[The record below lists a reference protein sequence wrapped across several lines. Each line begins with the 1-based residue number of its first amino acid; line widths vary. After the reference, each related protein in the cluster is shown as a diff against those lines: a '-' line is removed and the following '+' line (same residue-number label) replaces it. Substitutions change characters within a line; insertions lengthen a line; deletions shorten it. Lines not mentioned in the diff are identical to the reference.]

1 MSSNEGKI
9 KLKVKVDT
17 SELSKVKGVL
27 QDIHTAETKGTT
39 TTDGAVSKRKAKKVA
54 TDELA
59 KSESMAS
66 EVTKIFSDE
75 QAQLATSF
83 DFAEV
88 SQKALGSAMKE
99 FGGLSVASIGFLMG
113 GVAATA
119 ALVSVGY
126 EYYGA
131 INQQSIALREAGIV
145 SEGYASSLH
154 EIVTAEQALTLATA
168 NTSVGLSTNIND
180 IERYGQS
187 IIAAKSRFGQAGEGI
202 VSRAL
207 EGDAAAMRMLGIRVD
222 ETSTRIERQ
231 REARLRL
238 AQTPVLETR
247 EQTGAVGT
255 AARWAQDAAAFF
267 GFTVA
272 SIDRIKTR
280 NQEENAASQQRNA
293 DYNAQQDAEERLG
306 RIRIDFANQKA
317 GYDRDAQERSI
328 RLGLSTRQSEEEI
341 ARDRRLNQEEYDRLR
356 DTSGLRGEALQN
368 RLNQLREVGSRIQAS
383 DAEIARRNNTAAG
396 IRERLRQEAIDRA
409 LASGRT
415 THQLERISIS
425 NGQIRAQLELKIA
438 ELRQK
443 LANASTADAETYRRA
458 IADIIGQLSS
468 TQGPARQLITL
479 TEIRD
484 MILQIRRA
492 IADSEQSDF
501 IRGINQGTLSLEQQ
515 MSRLN
520 ELRNSRVGAETRYR
534 EALSFSSQL
543 ADQLESA
550 RNVRER
556 QRIAE
561 LQRKA
566 NEEVTRTQENLR
578 TITSSYDSAGQA
590 IAQSIREREEK
601 ASQERINNEKFEYDS
616 RTRAIQ
622 NASRQTQDSLNVNKQ
637 LFDAHVAVLEG
648 SASDYQRTI
657 ADLFSPEAMVQN
669 INQGVRD
676 ASAVVA
682 SEQQRLNEMIAT
694 GASREEVAAQ
704 SQRVIDA
711 RRNETNATREQIQAV
726 ADLQQRLNDA
736 SFGGQFA
743 KAMANNAKG
752 MASMGQYAGGLAAKG
767 LQTFSDA
774 IWVSLDAIK
783 SGGDIGAALNKMLTA
798 TLQSIGQEAT
808 VRALMETAAGFAA
821 LATPVTATMA
831 PGHFA
836 AAGVYAGV
844 AALAGVG
851 YMALPTPPEKAD
863 REREDTRSERD
874 MLNARQN
881 GNTVVFNSAA
891 FAATKEELAKT
902 GRKILSSGIDL

>member
-1 MSSNEGKI
+1 MSNEGKI

-27 QDIHTAETKGTT
+27 QDIHTAETKGTET
-39 TTDGAVSKRKAKKVA
+39 GNSVVTKRKAAKIA
-54 TDELA
+54 TEELT
-59 KSESMAS
+59 KSEQYAAEVSKLLS
-66 EVTKIFSDE
+66 EE
-75 QAQLATSF
+75 QSQLATNF

-88 SQKALGSAMKE
+88 SQKALGQAMQQ
-99 FGGLSVASIGFLMG
+99 FGGISAASVGILMG
-113 GVAATA
+113 GVAAIG
-119 ALVSVGY
+119 ALVAVGY

-131 INQQSIALREAGIV
+131 INQQSIALKEAGVI
-145 SEGYASSLH
+145 SEGYASTLH
-154 EIVTAEQALTLATA
+154 GLVTAEQALALATA
-168 NTSVGLSTNIND
+168 NTSIGLSTNVND
-180 IERYGQS
+180 IERFGQQ

-207 EGDAAAMRMLGIRVD
+207 EGDADAMRMLGIRVD

-238 AQTPVLETR
+238 AQTPIVETR
-247 EQTGAVGT
+247 EQSGIVGT
-255 AARWAQDAAAFF
+255 VTRWAEDAAAFL
-267 GFTVA
+267 GVTVT
-272 SIDRIKTR
+272 SIENIKKR
-280 NQEENAASQQRNA
+280 NQEENIAAQQRNA
-293 DYNAQQDAEERLG
+293 DNARQQDAEERLA
-306 RIRIDFANQKA
+306 RIRTDFANQRA
-317 GYDRDAQERSI
+317 GYDREAQERFI
-328 RLGLSTRQSEEEI
+328 RLGLTTRQSDEDI
-341 ARDRRLNQEEYDRLR
+341 ARERRVNQEEYDRLR

-368 RLNQLREVGSRIQAS
+368 RLNQLRDVGSRIQAN
-383 DAEIARRNNTAAG
+383 DAEMARRNNTAAG

-409 LASGRT
+409 LAAGRT

-425 NGQIRAQLELKIA
+425 NGQVRAQLELKIA

-443 LANASTADAETYRRA
+443 LANASAADAETYRRA

-468 TQGPARQLITL
+468 TQGPAKQLITL

-492 IADSEQSDF
+492 VAESNQTDF
-501 IRGINQGTLSLEQQ
+501 IRGINEGTLSVEQQ

-520 ELRNSRVGAETRYR
+520 ELRNSRIDAETRYR
-534 EALSFSSQL
+534 EALTFSSQL

-578 TITSSYDSAGQA
+578 TITSSYDNAGQA
-590 IAQSIREREEK
+590 IARSIREREEK
-601 ASQERINNEKFEYDS
+601 ATQERINDEKFAYDS

-622 NASRQTQDSLNVNKQ
+622 NASRQTQDSLITNKQ
-637 LFDAHVAVLEG
+637 LFDAHIAVLEG
-648 SASDYQRTI
+648 SATDYQRTI
-657 ADLFSPEAMVQN
+657 AGLFSPEQMVQN

-694 GASREEVAAQ
+694 GASQEDVQTQ
-704 SQRVIDA
+704 SQRVVDA
-711 RRNETNATREQIQAV
+711 RRNEAAATRDATQAV
-726 ADLQQRLNDA
+726 ADLQQRMNDA

>member
-1 MSSNEGKI
+1 MSNEGKI

-27 QDIHTAETKGTT
+27 QDIHTAETKGTET
-39 TTDGAVSKRKAKKVA
+39 GNSVVTKRKAAKIA
-54 TDELA
+54 TEELT
-59 KSESMAS
+59 KSEQYAAEVSKLLS
-66 EVTKIFSDE
+66 EE
-75 QAQLATSF
+75 QSQLATNF

-88 SQKALGSAMKE
+88 SQKALGQAMQQ
-99 FGGLSVASIGFLMG
+99 FGGISAASVGILMG
-113 GVAATA
+113 GVAAIG
-119 ALVSVGY
+119 ALVAVGY

-131 INQQSIALREAGIV
+131 INQQSIALKEAGVI
-145 SEGYASSLH
+145 SEGYASTLH
-154 EIVTAEQALTLATA
+154 GLVTAEQALALATA
-168 NTSVGLSTNIND
+168 NTSIGLSTNVND
-180 IERYGQS
+180 IERFGQQ

-207 EGDAAAMRMLGIRVD
+207 EGDADAMRMLGIRVD

-238 AQTPVLETR
+238 AQTPIVETR
-247 EQTGAVGT
+247 EQSGIVGT
-255 AARWAQDAAAFF
+255 VTRWAEDAAAFL
-267 GFTVA
+267 GVTVT
-272 SIDRIKTR
+272 SIENIKKR
-280 NQEENAASQQRNA
+280 NQEENIAAQQRNA
-293 DYNAQQDAEERLG
+293 DNARQQDAEERLA
-306 RIRIDFANQKA
+306 RIRTDFANQRA
-317 GYDRDAQERSI
+317 GYDREAQERFI
-328 RLGLSTRQSEEEI
+328 RLGLTTRQSDEDI
-341 ARDRRLNQEEYDRLR
+341 ARERRVNQEEYDRLR

-368 RLNQLREVGSRIQAS
+368 RLNQLRDVGSRIQAN
-383 DAEIARRNNTAAG
+383 DAEMARRNNTAAG

-409 LASGRT
+409 LAAGRT

-425 NGQIRAQLELKIA
+425 NGQVRAQLELKIA

-443 LANASTADAETYRRA
+443 LANASAADAETYRRA

-468 TQGPARQLITL
+468 TQGPAKQLITL

-492 IADSEQSDF
+492 VAESNQTDF
-501 IRGINQGTLSLEQQ
+501 IRGINEGTLSVEQQ

-520 ELRNSRVGAETRYR
+520 ELRNSRIDAETRYR
-534 EALSFSSQL
+534 EALTFSSQL

-578 TITSSYDSAGQA
+578 TITSSYDNAGQA
-590 IAQSIREREEK
+590 IARSIREREEK
-601 ASQERINNEKFEYDS
+601 ATQERINDEKFAYDS

-622 NASRQTQDSLNVNKQ
+622 NASRQTQDSLITNKQ
-637 LFDAHVAVLEG
+637 LFDAHIAVLEG
-648 SASDYQRTI
+648 SATDYQRTI
-657 ADLFSPEAMVQN
+657 AGLFSPEQMVQN

-694 GASREEVAAQ
+694 GASQEDVQTQ
-704 SQRVIDA
+704 SQRVVDA
-711 RRNETNATREQIQAV
+711 RRNEAAATRDATQAV
-726 ADLQQRLNDA
+726 ADLQQRMNDA

-881 GNTVVFNSAA
+881 GDTVVFNSAA
-891 FAATKEELAKT
+891 FAATKEELAKA
-902 GRKILSSGIDL
+902 GRKMLFSGIDL

>member
-1 MSSNEGKI
+1 MSNEGKI

-27 QDIHTAETKGTT
+27 QDIHTAETKGTET
-39 TTDGAVSKRKAKKVA
+39 GNSVVTKRKAAKIA
-54 TDELA
+54 TEELT
-59 KSESMAS
+59 KSEQYAAEVSKLLS
-66 EVTKIFSDE
+66 EE
-75 QAQLATSF
+75 QSQLATNF

-88 SQKALGSAMKE
+88 SQKALGQAMQQ
-99 FGGLSVASIGFLMG
+99 FGGISAASVGILMG
-113 GVAATA
+113 GVAAIG
-119 ALVSVGY
+119 ALVAVGY

-131 INQQSIALREAGIV
+131 INQQSIALKEAGVI
-145 SEGYASSLH
+145 SEGYASTLH
-154 EIVTAEQALTLATA
+154 GLVTAEQALALATA
-168 NTSVGLSTNIND
+168 NTSIGLSTNVND
-180 IERYGQS
+180 IERFGQQ

-207 EGDAAAMRMLGIRVD
+207 EGDADAMRMLGIRVD

-238 AQTPVLETR
+238 AQTPIVETR
-247 EQTGAVGT
+247 EQSGIVGT
-255 AARWAQDAAAFF
+255 VTRWAEDAAAFL
-267 GFTVA
+267 GVTVT
-272 SIDRIKTR
+272 SIENIKKR
-280 NQEENAASQQRNA
+280 NQEENIAAQQRNA
-293 DYNAQQDAEERLG
+293 DNARQQDAEERLA
-306 RIRIDFANQKA
+306 RIRTDFANQRA
-317 GYDRDAQERSI
+317 GYDREAQERFI
-328 RLGLSTRQSEEEI
+328 RLGLTTRQSDEDI
-341 ARDRRLNQEEYDRLR
+341 ARERRVNQEEYDRLR

-368 RLNQLREVGSRIQAS
+368 RLNQLRDVGSRIQAN
-383 DAEIARRNNTAAG
+383 DAEMARRNNTAAG

-409 LASGRT
+409 LAAGRT

-425 NGQIRAQLELKIA
+425 NGQVRAQLELKIA

-443 LANASTADAETYRRA
+443 LANASAADAETYRRA

-468 TQGPARQLITL
+468 TQGPAKQLITL

-492 IADSEQSDF
+492 VAESNQTDF
-501 IRGINQGTLSLEQQ
+501 IRGINEGTLSVEQQ

-520 ELRNSRVGAETRYR
+520 ELRNSRIDAETRYR
-534 EALSFSSQL
+534 EALTFSSQL

-578 TITSSYDSAGQA
+578 TITSSYDNAGQA
-590 IAQSIREREEK
+590 IARSIREREEK
-601 ASQERINNEKFEYDS
+601 ATQERINDEKFAYDS

-622 NASRQTQDSLNVNKQ
+622 NASRQTQDSLITNKQ
-637 LFDAHVAVLEG
+637 LFDAHIAVLEG
-648 SASDYQRTI
+648 SATDYQRTI
-657 ADLFSPEAMVQN
+657 AGLFSPEQMVQN

-682 SEQQRLNEMIAT
+682 SEQQRLSQMIAS
-694 GASREEVAAQ
+694 GASQEDVQTQ
-704 SQRVIDA
+704 SQRVVDA
-711 RRNETNATREQIQAV
+711 RRNEAAATRDATQAV
-726 ADLQQRLNDA
+726 ADLQQRMNDA

-891 FAATKEELAKT
+891 FAATKEELAKA
-902 GRKILSSGIDL
+902 GRKMLFSGIDL

>member
-1 MSSNEGKI
+1 MSNEGKI

-27 QDIHTAETKGTT
+27 QDIHTAETKGTET
-39 TTDGAVSKRKAKKVA
+39 GNSVVTKRKAAKIA
-54 TDELA
+54 TEELT
-59 KSESMAS
+59 KSEQYAAEVSKLLS
-66 EVTKIFSDE
+66 EE
-75 QAQLATSF
+75 QSQLATNF

-88 SQKALGSAMKE
+88 SQKALGQAMQQ
-99 FGGLSVASIGFLMG
+99 FGGISAASVGILMG
-113 GVAATA
+113 GVAAIG
-119 ALVSVGY
+119 ALVAVGY

-131 INQQSIALREAGIV
+131 INQQSIALKEAGVI
-145 SEGYASSLH
+145 SEGYASTLH
-154 EIVTAEQALTLATA
+154 GLVTAEQALALATA
-168 NTSVGLSTNIND
+168 NTSIGLSTNVND
-180 IERYGQS
+180 IERFGQQ

-207 EGDAAAMRMLGIRVD
+207 EGDADAMRMLGIRVD

-238 AQTPVLETR
+238 AQTPIVETR
-247 EQTGAVGT
+247 EQSGIVGT
-255 AARWAQDAAAFF
+255 VTRWAEDAAAFL
-267 GFTVA
+267 GVTVT
-272 SIDRIKTR
+272 SIENIKKR
-280 NQEENAASQQRNA
+280 NQEENIAAQQRNA
-293 DYNAQQDAEERLG
+293 DNARQQDAEERLA
-306 RIRIDFANQKA
+306 RIRTDFANQRA
-317 GYDRDAQERSI
+317 GYDREAQERFI
-328 RLGLSTRQSEEEI
+328 RLGLTTRQSDEDI
-341 ARDRRLNQEEYDRLR
+341 ARERRVNQEEYDRLR

-368 RLNQLREVGSRIQAS
+368 RLNQLRDVGSRIQAN
-383 DAEIARRNNTAAG
+383 DAEMARRNNTAAG

-409 LASGRT
+409 LAAGRT

-425 NGQIRAQLELKIA
+425 NGQVRAQLELKIA

-443 LANASTADAETYRRA
+443 LANASAADAETYRRA

-468 TQGPARQLITL
+468 TQGPAKQLITL

-492 IADSEQSDF
+492 VAESNQTDF
-501 IRGINQGTLSLEQQ
+501 IRGINEGTLSVEQQ

-520 ELRNSRVGAETRYR
+520 ELRNSRIDAETRYR
-534 EALSFSSQL
+534 EALTFSSQL

-578 TITSSYDSAGQA
+578 TITSSYDNAGQA
-590 IAQSIREREEK
+590 IARSIREREEK
-601 ASQERINNEKFEYDS
+601 ATQERINDEKFAYDS

-622 NASRQTQDSLNVNKQ
+622 NASRQTQDSLITNKQ
-637 LFDAHVAVLEG
+637 LFDAHIAVLEG
-648 SASDYQRTI
+648 SATDYQRTI
-657 ADLFSPEAMVQN
+657 AGLFSPEQMVQN

-694 GASREEVAAQ
+694 GASQEDVQTQ
-704 SQRVIDA
+704 SQRVVDA
-711 RRNETNATREQIQAV
+711 RRNEAAATRDATQAV
-726 ADLQQRLNDA
+726 ADLQQRMNDA

-891 FAATKEELAKT
+891 FAATKEELAKA
-902 GRKILSSGIDL
+902 GRKMLFSGIDL